1 MFDFDEIGTK
11 LKALSLAIYT
21 KTKISILLK
30 NDVIL
35 SKKHSKNWRGKK
47 SSKNEKFLKY
57 ENNTKF
63 TFPTSIYIQ
72 ICKVLHETTRALD
85 QVKITMII

>member
-1 MFDFDEIGTK
+1 MTSYYQK
-11 LKALSLAIYT
+11 NT
-21 KTKISILLK
+21 QKIEGVK
-30 NDVIL
+30 NRA
-35 SKKHSKNWRGKK
+35 KMK
-47 SSKNEKFLKY
+47 KFLKY